1 VFLQISEGD
10 VIPSG
15 MLGLR
20 RQFTRRRLRSAGPAT
35 IAKFARNDS
44 GVTAIEYAFIAGL
57 VAIAIVAIVTT
68 LGTSVSGLLFGP
80 VLSGF

>member
-1 VFLQISEGD
+1 VAPTAVPNGRPQF
-10 VIPSG
+10 
-15 MLGLR
+15 
-20 RQFTRRRLRSAGPAT
+20 RQGQLCREVLVS
-35 IAKFARNDS
+35 IKKLARNES

>member
-1 VFLQISEGD
+1 VLVSIKK
-10 VIPSG
+10 
-15 MLGLR
+15 L
-20 RQFTRRRLRSAGPAT
+20 
-35 IAKFARNDS
+35 ARNES
-44 GVTAIEYAFIAGL
+44 GVTVIEYAFIAGL